1 MSLIV
6 VFTST
11 SQSATEIVPALE
23 LLGHTIRTLPPD
35 ASRWEQWGDAEA
47 YLLDAR
53 TDLAAARAF
62 ARNFATLFAGRPLIA
77 VLGEGGMAVV
87 NADWGMTDIL
97 LPDVGPAELAARL
110 RLARGSELS
119 TIVAGGIVID
129 EYANSVS
136 LDGRPLDLTYTEF
149 ELLKYLVGHAGR
161 VFSRQQL
168 VADVWGYDYFGGT
181 RTVDVH
187 VRRLRAKLGPD
198 REGLIQTVRNV
209 GYRFSARTPES
220 RHGTADST

>member
-220 RHGTADST
+220 QHGSADST

>member
-220 RHGTADST
+220 QHGTADST